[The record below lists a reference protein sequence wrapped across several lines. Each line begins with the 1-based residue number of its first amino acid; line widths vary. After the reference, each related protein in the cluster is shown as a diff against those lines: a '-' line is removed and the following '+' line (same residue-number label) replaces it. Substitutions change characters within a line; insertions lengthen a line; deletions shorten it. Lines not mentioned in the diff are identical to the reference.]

1 MQAVG
6 PFSKI
11 TIFANHVLNI
21 AMKKYPLILIFLP
34 LAFGIF
40 AQEPDSLSLK
50 ERIFYHYDRPEF
62 TEVVNSCNRA
72 LEVYEATND
81 LFEMAGCYNI
91 LGIAYQRLGRYKEA
105 IESYERSTEVLE
117 KMKESEVA
125 LHKEGAEA
133 FYDKNIRYT
142 RNNMATIYF
151 MMEEY
156 DEAEKLY
163 RNCIKML
170 GEPHDTIDYL
180 DMASY
185 QKNLSEV
192 SLKQAASLE
201 GEAKTQRLKEAVDM
215 AEQAVKLSEQYGD
228 FPFNYISKKVVL
240 AQAYHAVGRDQEAH
254 ALANEALDMAE
265 AENDAYLQAE
275 IHAVYGEF
283 EANDGHYEAAEQHYR
298 KAVALATK
306 NGFDELQ
313 RTALNGA
320 YDAARHFDKALALDY
335 FEQSTALKDSVFN
348 AEQQQLI
355 RDYQVK
361 YDLAE
366 KEHQIELQEEKNHY
380 DRMMI
385 IFLLILAAL
394 LAILM
399 VVGFRLG
406 IIRKR
411 QNKALAKL
419 NKTKDHLFSVVSHD
433 FKTSVMSQSLL
444 LDVIDKHFDE
454 LSKDDIHAKV
464 QTLKTSSDGLKEK
477 MFNLI
482 EWMKI
487 ELGGE
492 SNNKTIFSLC
502 TLVDECIKSQRT
514 EIDSKR
520 IKVVNAVEPSLKAS
534 DDANMV
540 RLVLRNLL
548 NNAVKFSWPD
558 GEIRIEAV
566 KENQKIWVIVTD
578 HGTGIS
584 TERKDILMKDLIAP
598 SQGTQGET
606 GTGIGLKL
614 CKQLL
619 DRNGGEISVES
630 KKGSGTTVRFSVFV
644 G

>member
-1 MQAVG
+1 
-6 PFSKI
+6 
-11 TIFANHVLNI
+11 
-21 AMKKYPLILIFLP
+21 MKKYTLILIFLTFT
-34 LAFGIF
+34 FGIF

-50 ERIFYHYDRPEF
+50 ERIFYHYDRSEF
-62 TEVVNSCNRA
+62 TEVVNSCNKA

-117 KMKESEVA
+117 QMKESEIA

-133 FYDKNIRYT
+133 YYDKNIRYT

-163 RNCIKML
+163 LNCIEML
-170 GEPHDTIDYL
+170 GKPHDTIDYL

-201 GEAKTQRLKEAVDM
+201 GAAKTQRLKEAVNL
-215 AEQAVKLSEQYGD
+215 AEQAVQLSEQYGD

-240 AQAYHAVGRDQEAH
+240 AQTYHAVGRDQEAH
-254 ALANEALDMAE
+254 ALTNEALKMAE
-265 AENDAYLQAE
+265 DINDAYLQAE

-283 EANDGHYEAAEQHYR
+283 EAEEGHYETAEQHYR
-298 KAVALATK
+298 EAVALATE
-306 NGFDELQ
+306 NDFEELQ

-320 YDAARHFDKALALDY
+320 YVAARHFDKALALDY

-361 YDLAE
+361 YELAE

-380 DRMMI
+380 NRMMI
-385 IFLLILAAL
+385 TYLLILAAL
-394 LAILM
+394 LVVLL

-433 FKTSVMSQSLL
+433 FKTSMISQNLM
-444 LDVIDKHFDE
+444 LDVINNYFDNMTKE
-454 LSKDDIHAKV
+454 DIKTKLL
-464 QTLKTSSDGLKEK
+464 TLKVSTEGLKDQLY
-477 MFNLI
+477 NLI
-482 EWMKI
+482 EWIKM
-487 ELGGE
+487 ELGDEPNIRTSFNLRSVIDE
-492 SNNKTIFSLC
+492 SISALK
-502 TLVDECIKSQRT
+502 T
-514 EIDSKR
+514 EIDLKR
-520 IKVVNAVEPSLKAS
+520 LKVDNAVAPDLMAN

-540 RLVLRNLL
+540 KIVTRNLFS
-548 NNAVKFSWPD
+548 NAVKFSWPD
-558 GEIRIEAV
+558 GEVRFEA
-566 KENQKIWVIVTD
+566 KDENDKIWVSITD

-584 TERKDILMKDLIAP
+584 KERLQCLLHDMVAP
-598 SQGTQGET
+598 EHGTQSET
-606 GTGIGLKL
+606 GSGIGLNL

-619 DRNGGEISVES
+619 ERNGGEIKIES
-630 KKGSGTTVRFSVFV
+630 EVGQGTTVRFSVNK
-644 G
+644 